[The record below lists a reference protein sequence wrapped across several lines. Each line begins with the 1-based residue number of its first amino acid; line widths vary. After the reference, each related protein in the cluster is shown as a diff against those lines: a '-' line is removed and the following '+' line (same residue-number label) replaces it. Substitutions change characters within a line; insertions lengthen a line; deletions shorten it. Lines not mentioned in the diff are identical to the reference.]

1 MHVNILFMLS
11 LLLIGSVAMAAQ
23 NYYPMDVGN
32 MWVLESQDG
41 AERSTYTV
49 EETGEQVRLLKMTT
63 ETLGTEVTTTNRAF
77 VEVAEDGLKLHKIVS
92 ELGSVFGAANVEFS
106 PPATFFPFPMKL
118 GTSWELE
125 GTTDVTLLGPVTIT
139 TTAEVIAL
147 EDVVT
152 PAGTFKHCFKIR
164 LRSKTRS
171 AFSIS
176 RSTLYQWLAPDIG
189 PVRLETDQDIVF
201 ALVGFDLVNRARE
214 GSPTDVT
221 GDGLVNILDLTFV
234 ASRIGQTSPEAD
246 VNNDGVVN
254 ILDLVLIAQNFTV
267 TL

>member
-1 MHVNILFMLS
+1 MRANTTLLPLLWGLLTSS
-11 LLLIGSVAMAAQ
+11 LAMAAS

-32 MWVLESQDG
+32 VWVLESQDG

-49 EETGEQVRLLKMTT
+49 EATGEPVRLLKMTT
-63 ETLGTEVTTTNRAF
+63 ETLGTDVASTNRVF
-77 VEVAEDGLKLHKIVS
+77 VEVAEDGLKLHKIIS
-92 ELGSVFGAANVEFS
+92 ELGSVFGVANVEFS
-106 PPATFFPFPMKL
+106 PPSTFFPSPMKL

-125 GTTDVTLLGPVTIT
+125 ATTDVILLGPVTIT

-164 LRSKTRS
+164 MRSKTRS
-171 AFSIS
+171 ALITS

-201 ALVGFDLVNRARE
+201 ELIYSNLIY
-214 GSPTDVT
+214 DVT
-221 GDGLVNILDLTFV
+221 GDGSINILDLTFV
-234 ASRIGQTSPEAD
+234 ASRLGQTAPEAD
-246 VNNDGVVN
+246 VNGDGVVN
-254 ILDLVLIAQNFTV
+254 ILDLALIARHVGN
-267 TL
+267 

>member
-1 MHVNILFMLS
+1 MRVNTLFMLS
-11 LLLIGSVAMAAQ
+11 LLLTGSVAMAAQ

-32 MWVLESQDG
+32 VWVLESQDG

-49 EETGEQVRLLKMTT
+49 EETGEPVRLLKMTT
-63 ETLGTEVTTTNRAF
+63 ETLGTDVTSTTRAF
-77 VEVAEDGLKLHKIVS
+77 VEVAEDGLKLHKIVA
-92 ELGSVFGAANVEFS
+92 ELGSVFGVTNVEFS

-125 GTTDVTLLGPVTIT
+125 ATTDVNLLGPVTIT
-139 TTAEVIAL
+139 TNAEVIAL

-171 AFSIS
+171 ALLTS

-189 PVRLETDQDIVF
+189 PVRLETSQDIVF
-201 ALVGFDLVNRARE
+201 ELISSNLVNRARE
-214 GSPTDVT
+214 VSPIDVN
-221 GDGLVNILDLTFV
+221 GDGIVNILDLTFV

-254 ILDLVLIAQNFTV
+254 ILDLEFIAQNFWD
-267 TL
+267 

>member
-1 MHVNILFMLS
+1 MRVNTLFMLS
-11 LLLIGSVAMAAQ
+11 LLLTGSVAMAAQ

-32 MWVLESQDG
+32 TWVLESQDG

-63 ETLGTEVTTTNRAF
+63 ETLGTEVTSTDRAF

-125 GTTDVTLLGPVTIT
+125 GTTDVNLLGPVTIT

-201 ALVGFDLVNRARE
+201 ALVSFHLANSARE
-214 GSPTDVT
+214 GLPTDVT
-221 GDGLVNILDLTFV
+221 GDGIVNILDLTFV

-254 ILDLVLIAQNFTV
+254 MLDLVLIAQNFTA